1 MEPDMQHQK
10 LEQIKAVAA
19 VDLSPVVL
27 TRAERIERWAE
38 LLEREPAR
46 RITTLH
52 GTEWQPVAKRA
63 AMRCDDSALTVAFA
77 DPVLKAAGLKNDS
90 YGEGKRFFEISDWEL
105 HEVVCDCH
113 MGGTMSA
120 EHVAG
125 RVRGVLT
132 QKNGGLFGRL
142 RDALGG

>member
-1 MEPDMQHQK
+1 MQHQK
-10 LEQIKAVAA
+10 IDQIKAVAA

-38 LLEREPAR
+38 LLERQPEQ

-52 GTEWQPVAKRA
+52 GTEWQPVTKRA
-63 AMRCDDSALTVAFA
+63 EMRCDGSALTVAFA
-77 DPVLKAAGLKNDS
+77 DPVLKAAGLRNDT
-90 YGEGKRFFEISDWEL
+90 YGEAKRFFEVSDWEL

-120 EHVAG
+120 ENVAR
-125 RVRGVLT
+125 RVRGVLS
-132 QKNGGLFGRL
+132 QKHGSLFGRL